1 MKDVETA
8 YLEEVMSKAAYTD
21 DEKIPS
27 LLDMF
32 YDAYKSGEKTMDE
45 IPMLYKDGIKKRIKA
60 DAKSAEEQAVLIAE
74 EQAAATEETKEEKK
88 SKAKA
93 ASKKKES
100 ESTIRS
106 NVADTECQ
114 DGDAE

>member
-1 MKDVETA
+1 MDNIETA

-32 YDAYKSGEKTMDE
+32 YEAYKSGEKTMDE
-45 IPMLYKDGIKKRIKA
+45 IPVFYKSGVQKRIKA
-60 DAKSAEEQAVLIAE
+60 DAKSAEEQAALIAE
-74 EQAAATEETKEEKK
+74 EQAAATEETKAEKK

-93 ASKKKES
+93 ASRKK
-100 ESTIRS
+100 
-106 NVADTECQ
+106 
-114 DGDAE
+114 DAE